1 MIEPIANFTTTGTTP
16 GITFS
21 SIPGT
26 YKHLLIIGNAKAASG
41 NTDIGVQMNGD
52 TGSTNYNAHMLYG
65 NSNGT
70 HGAYRYTGS
79 RAAITNWSYT
89 DTTVFNLMHA
99 TIHNY
104 ANTNLWKAINFK
116 SSRGN
121 TGGGNDIGQSYWRN
135 TNAITSLYIFGTTQN
150 LSAGCTFS
158 LYGII

>member
-1 MIEPIANFTTTGTTP
+1 MIEPIANTTTTSTTA

-26 YKHLLIIGNAKAASG
+26 YKHLLIIGNAKASTG

-52 TGSTNYNAHMLYG
+52 TGSNYNAHMLYG
-65 NSNGT
+65 NSVGTQGSYRYNGT
-70 HGAYRYTGS
+70 
-79 RAAITNWSYT
+79 RAQLTDWSYT
-89 DTTVFNLMHA
+89 DTNVFNLMHG

-104 ANTNLWKAINFK
+104 ANTNLWKIINFK

-121 TGGGNDIGQSYWRN
+121 TGGGNDVGQSYWRS
-135 TNAITSLYIFGTTQN
+135 TSAITSLYIFGTTGN
-150 LSAGCTFS
+150 LAAGCTFS